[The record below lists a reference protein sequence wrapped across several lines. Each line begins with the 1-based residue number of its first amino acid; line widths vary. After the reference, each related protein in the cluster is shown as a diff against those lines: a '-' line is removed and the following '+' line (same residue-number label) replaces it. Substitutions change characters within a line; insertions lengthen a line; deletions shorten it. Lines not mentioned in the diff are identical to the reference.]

1 MDNIQQTPFV
11 RELASSGTCKL
22 FLPFPSLLRST
33 GSSRI
38 LFGDDIFP
46 HYRRSHYKNRAKQTI
61 FARPA
66 KLTFFLSDKRVRDK
80 ALESLTLFIKS
91 RRDLQLVEL
100 LKIWKGLFFCFYH
113 SDRPI
118 TQQSLARS
126 LSYTLVPSLPPQT
139 LQPFLRAFW
148 ITMTRDFHSLDRLRL
163 DKYLYLIRCY
173 VGVAFETL
181 LKRGLEQSQAQ
192 KKKQEKKQEKSKK
205 GNKENGNKPN
215 LGKRK
220 RGAAAEEEEKEDDDE
235 GKNYDPTIWNELDTY
250 LTMIESGPLAAL
262 NFDPDENDVHE
273 FADRSVQMAKGPD
286 GLRYHLL
293 DIWLDEI
300 EKVAVI
306 ESDEQKR
313 GDGEEEQ
320 TTNKLKEGIPM
331 ELLLRPIERLKEK
344 SLTKTVRKRAAE
356 VLEDERLVE
365 WGVRER
371 RKEEDS
377 EDDDDHEEGGEEEW
391 GGFDD

>member
-11 RELASSGTCKL
+11 RELAS
-22 FLPFPSLLRST
+22 
-33 GSSRI
+33 
-38 LFGDDIFP
+38 
-46 HYRRSHYKNRAKQTI
+46 
-61 FARPA
+61 
-66 KLTFFLSDKRVRDK
+66 SDKRVRDK

-113 SDRPI
+113 SDRPL

-181 LKRGLEQSQAQ
+181 LKRGLEQSQTQ
-192 KKKQEKKQEKSKK
+192 KKQEKQRQEKSKK
-205 GNKENGNKPN
+205 GTKENGKLN

-220 RGAAAEEEEKEDDDE
+220 RDAAQEKDDDE

-250 LTMIESGPLAAL
+250 LTMLESGPFAPL
-262 NFDPDENDVHE
+262 NFDPDENDTHE
-273 FADRSVQMAKGPD
+273 FADRSVLMAKGPD

-300 EKVAVI
+300 EKVATI
-306 ESDEQKR
+306 TESDEEK
-313 GDGEEEQ
+313 GDEEQ
-320 TTNKLKEGIPM
+320 TTNKLKDGIPM

-344 SLTKTVRKRAAE
+344 SLTKTVRKRATE

-371 RKEEDS
+371 RKEGDEED
-377 EDDDDHEEGGEEEW
+377 EDEEEEGEEEW